1 MSSYTVAENLT
12 WAGWY
17 FCASHFDAVRQE
29 THGHSYE
36 VMVGWPA
43 LPARD
48 AVILQQKLKVV
59 LSSFDHKML
68 PVELTRAESIAR
80 AIISLLGDCV
90 VVEVS
95 RPVERLKVTVWA

>member
-1 MSSYTVAENLT
+1 MSANLT

-17 FCASHFDAVRQE
+17 FSASHFDEIRQE

-48 AVILQQKLKVV
+48 AIILQQKLKVV
-59 LSSFDHKML
+59 LGSFDHKTL
-68 PVELTRAESIAR
+68 PLEITRAEQIAR
-80 AIISLLGDCV
+80 AIMGLLGDCE
-90 VVEVS
+90 VVEIS